1 MSVAPV
7 LVAEGLVKRY
17 PVFRGFR
24 DLVLHPFDRRAV
36 TALDGLDLEVGRGRV
51 FCLLGPNGAGK
62 TTLIKVLATLVLP
75 DGGRASV
82 AGHDVALEPGPAKR
96 AVGYAVSDERS
107 FYWRLT
113 GRQNLEFFGALYGLG
128 GPARDRRI
136 GELLRLAGLEEAADL
151 RFNGYSTG
159 MRQMLAFARALL
171 ADAAILLVDEP
182 TRSLDPQAA
191 DRVRAVPSGG
201 ARRAAGQDRPLGHPR
216 PRRGRR
222 LRRRHRRHQPGPHPP
237 PRPGGFSR
245 RRRAGLSPAGS
256 TRRPSASRRRSRERR
271 RAVESVSGAAVMAA
285 FLRRD
290 FREALTYKFSF
301 VSSVTG
307 ILLSSATFYFV
318 AKLVPPGTPSLGP
331 FGGDYFSFAVVG
343 VAFAGLLG
351 MFQEGLA
358 AVVRSAQLSGTLE
371 ALLVT
376 PVPVPVILFGS
387 SLYSLLFQVVRTA
400 LHLGVALAFFGLALG
415 PRQRGRASSRS
426 AL

>member
-1 MSVAPV
+1 MSAPPV

-24 DLVLHPFDRRAV
+24 DLVLHPFDRRTV

-82 AGHDVALEPGPAKR
+82 AGHDVALEPGPAKS

-191 DRVRAVPSGG
+191 DRVRAFLRGELAGRQGKTILWATHDLGEAADCADDIAVISRGRIRLRGPAASL
-201 ARRAAGQDRPLGHPR
+201 AAG
-216 PRRGRR
+216 
-222 LRRRHRRHQPGPHPP
+222 
-237 PRPGGFSR
+237 
-245 RRRAGLSPAGS
+245 
-256 TRRPSASRRRSRERR
+256 
-271 RAVESVSGAAVMAA
+271 
-285 FLRRD
+285 
-290 FREALTYKFSF
+290 
-301 VSSVTG
+301 
-307 ILLSSATFYFV
+307 
-318 AKLVPPGTPSLGP
+318 
-331 FGGDYFSFAVVG
+331 
-343 VAFAGLLG
+343 
-351 MFQEGLA
+351 
-358 AVVRSAQLSGTLE
+358 
-371 ALLVT
+371 
-376 PVPVPVILFGS
+376 
-387 SLYSLLFQVVRTA
+387 
-400 LHLGVALAFFGLALG
+400 
-415 PRQRGRASSRS
+415 GRASLRQAYEQAVGESEEKP
-426 AL
+426 